1 MNQAILMDAYVD
13 KGTEISDVRDDT
25 GQLHALDK
33 VVNRMYML
41 IEIKFFQLLTR
52 VTTGLLKLF
61 HDVGESGKSHF
72 RRYILAYVDSL
83 LLVFILNKLLYGA
96 ALVLGH
102 LLHNVITL
110 RMDGRVVERILGFG
124 QP

>member
-1 MNQAILMDAYVD
+1 MDQAILMDAYVD

-41 IEIKFFQLLTR
+41 IESKFFQLLTW

-61 HDVGESGKSHF
+61 HDVGEGGKSYL

-83 LLVFILNKLLYGA
+83 LLVFILNK
-96 ALVLGH
+96 
-102 LLHNVITL
+102 I
-110 RMDGRVVERILGFG
+110 GRASCRERV
-124 QP
+124 